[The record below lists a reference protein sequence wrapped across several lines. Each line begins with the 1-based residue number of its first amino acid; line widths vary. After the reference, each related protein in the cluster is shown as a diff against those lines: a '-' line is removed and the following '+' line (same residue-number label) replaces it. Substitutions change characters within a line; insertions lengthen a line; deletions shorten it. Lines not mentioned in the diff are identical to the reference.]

1 MPSASRSFA
10 ACLASADESNR
21 IESNRLESNDGL
33 AAVERRYGP
42 VAKFYMH
49 NLPVVSIE
57 EPETLKVRE
66 RRVHDRTL
74 SLLG

>member
-1 MPSASRSFA
+1 M
-10 ACLASADESNR
+10 AC
-21 IESNRLESNDGL
+21 GL